1 MDMVIKKYIWAILA
15 LGMVANVNAQNSS
28 EGPKTY
34 EMTLEQAIA
43 YGKQNSLL
51 LKNNALDMANAN
63 ETVKQIKSA
72 GLPRVTA
79 ELAYNQWLQVPK
91 NWIPNFVPSPGS
103 PEYIQ
108 VAFQQPVGV
117 TGTISASQLI
127 FDGAYLLG
135 LKAAKEFT
143 NISQLLYVKS
153 ETDLEYQIAQAYV
166 QAVGV
171 KANLEVL
178 NSNLNTI
185 DSSLRMMRAM
195 YTEGFVEKLDVDK
208 LELGRSN
215 IKTQMDKLEGTI
227 EMLNNVMKMQLGIP
241 MGDNLNLTNS
251 LEELNA
257 LISLPELD
265 QEAIKNRIEVQL
277 MNQQLSLSQ
286 LDEKRYKVGRYPTVA
301 AFAQHQ
307 QNTQRPEFNFF
318 QSNLTPNNNFI
329 PSTLIGVKVTATLF
343 DGLSNRS
350 KIREV
355 VNNRVKMEND
365 LENFKRFASMEFI
378 NAKISYYNNI
388 EQWEQQKKN
397 ITLAKNI
404 YDRTKVKYTECL
416 GTALEI
422 TQAETDLVSANT
434 GYQTAINDVI
444 LSKINI
450 KKSLG
455 KKIIE

>member
-1 MDMVIKKYIWAILA
+1 
-15 LGMVANVNAQNSS
+15 
-28 EGPKTY
+28 
-34 EMTLEQAIA
+34 
-43 YGKQNSLL
+43 
-51 LKNNALDMANAN
+51 
-63 ETVKQIKSA
+63 
-72 GLPRVTA
+72 
-79 ELAYNQWLQVPK
+79 
-91 NWIPNFVPSPGS
+91 
-103 PEYIQ
+103 
-108 VAFQQPVGV
+108 
-117 TGTISASQLI
+117 
-127 FDGAYLLG
+127 
-135 LKAAKEFT
+135 
-143 NISQLLYVKS
+143 
-153 ETDLEYQIAQAYV
+153 
-166 QAVGV
+166 
-171 KANLEVL
+171 LEVL

-404 YDRTKVKYTECL
+404 YDRTKVKYTEGL